1 MPIVSAQVLNKE
13 AWNLVML
20 NVGDMGL
27 FGNNLSSF
35 LLNFFGW
42 KCIKVYL
49 YPKKNW
55 KSEKM
60 QKKKEKKVRFQ
71 KGVHKN

>member
-1 MPIVSAQVLNKE
+1 MPIMSAQVLNKK

-20 NVGDMGL
+20 NVGDMDL

-35 LLNFFGW
+35 LLNFFDW

-49 YPKKNW
+49 YPKKFW

-60 QKKKEKKVRFQ
+60 PKKKKKSKVLKRCT
-71 KGVHKN
+71 

>member
-1 MPIVSAQVLNKE
+1 MPIMSAQVLNKK

-20 NVGDMGL
+20 NVGDMDL

-60 QKKKEKKVRFQ
+60 QKKKKEKKKKKVRF
-71 KGVHKN
+71 

>member
-1 MPIVSAQVLNKE
+1 MPIVFAQVLNKE

-20 NVGDMGL
+20 NVGNMSL
-27 FGNNLSSF
+27 FGNNLSNF

-42 KCIKVYL
+42 ECIKVYL
-49 YPKKNW
+49 YPKNIW

-60 QKKKEKKVRFQ
+60 QKKKEKKKVKF
-71 KGVHKN
+71 